1 MIVVD
6 TGVLVALLDADDQH
20 HQRCR
25 HWYAQAQGP
34 LIVPTP
40 VMVETCYFIERDT
53 SPALE
58 ASFLRSFDDGDSA
71 STDEQPFI
79 LAQLEPADRERMAEL
94 VEQYA
99 DFPLGAV
106 DASVIALAERLN
118 VADVATID
126 HRHFTVVRPRHV
138 KTFTL
143 LP

>member
-25 HWYAQAQGP
+25 DWYIEAQGP

-40 VMVETCYFIERDT
+40 VMVETCYFVERDS
-53 SPALE
+53 SPELE
-58 ASFLRSFDDGDSA
+58 ANFLRSFDDGGSA
-71 STDEQPFI
+71 SPEEQPFF
-79 LAQLEPADRERMAEL
+79 LAQIEPADRKRMAEL
-94 VEQYA
+94 IEQYA

-106 DASVIALAERLN
+106 DASVIAVAERLN
-118 VADVATID
+118 VAEVATID
-126 HRHFTVVRPRHV
+126 HRHFTVVRPRHT